1 MARRALVVG
10 GGHNGL
16 ICAAYLARAGL
27 EVTLLERRPIVGGA
41 CVTEEL
47 WPGYR
52 VSRAAYVL
60 SLFRPVIAEELD
72 LASHG
77 LRLLPRVPAS
87 ITPLADGRALVL
99 GDDPRSDFAEIERF
113 SRRDA
118 ERYRRYEAWL
128 EGVAG
133 AIEPLLDDA
142 PPHLWGADSANTAR
156 WRKLAHAG
164 VSLARG
170 PGLGSSARVLFGS
183 ARAVLE
189 EWFESEP
196 LRATLATDAIIGAF
210 APPSARGTG
219 YVLFHHCMGRASGR
233 RGVWAYVA
241 GGMGALSEALAAAA
255 RTAGVVVR
263 TNAEVSAIRSAAG
276 RACGVALA
284 SGETLDADFVIS
296 GADPA
301 RTAALVADTG
311 VRRRFPV
318 MDLRSP
324 VVKLNLALGELPRF
338 QARGS
343 ESLPLAGTIHLGPT
357 DLDGIE
363 RAFAAAAAGHVP
375 ELPVVEL
382 TIPSVVDPSLAP
394 AGKHVASIFA
404 QYAPVLPAEDPRWPE
419 VRDAMRDRALAAVE
433 ALAPGFTASILHME
447 VLAAPELERVFGL
460 TGGNIFHGAMHPER
474 LLLRRPSARLRP
486 YRTPLPGLWLCGSG
500 THPGGGVMGAPGR
513 NAALELLA
521 SLRRV

>member
-1 MARRALVVG
+1 MTLRALVVG

-16 ICAAYLARAGL
+16 VCAAYLARAGL
-27 EVTLLERRPIVGGA
+27 AVTVLERRPIFGGA

-60 SLFRPVIAEELD
+60 SLFRPQIAEELE
-72 LASHG
+72 LARHG
-77 LRLLPRVPAS
+77 LRLLTRSPSS
-87 ITPLADGRALVL
+87 ITPLPDGRALVL
-99 GDDPRSDFAEIERF
+99 GQDARDDFAEIEQF

-118 ERYRRYEAWL
+118 ERYRRYELWL
-128 EGVAG
+128 EGIAT
-133 AIEPLLDDA
+133 ALEPLLDDA
-142 PPHLWGADSANTAR
+142 PPHAWGLEPSNRAR
-156 WRKLAHAG
+156 WRRLLG
-164 VSLARG
+164 SGRSLARG
-170 PGLGSSARVLFGS
+170 PGLAGAARVLFGS

-189 EWFESEP
+189 DWFESEP

-219 YVLFHHCMGRASGR
+219 YVLFHHVMGRAGGQ

-241 GGMGALSEALAAAA
+241 GGMGALSDALAAAA
-255 RTAGVVVR
+255 RAASVELRANAEVAELRVRGGRAAGVV
-263 TNAEVSAIRSAAG
+263 
-276 RACGVALA
+276 LA
-284 SGETLDADFVIS
+284 SGEALDADVVLS
-296 GADPA
+296 NADPA
-301 RTAALVADTG
+301 RTAALVPDAAL
-311 VRRRFPV
+311 RRRFPAA
-318 MDLRSP
+318 DFASP

-338 QARGS
+338 RPRGGAP
-343 ESLPLAGTIHLGPT
+343 LPLTGTIHLGPT

-363 RAFAAAAAGHVP
+363 RAFADAAAGEVS

-394 AGKHVASIFA
+394 PGKHVASIFA
-404 QYAPVLPAEDPRWPE
+404 QYAPALAAGDARWPE
-419 VRDAMRDRALAAVE
+419 LRERAERNALRAVE
-433 ALAPGFTASILHME
+433 SLAPGFTASIEHLE
-447 VLAAPELERVFGL
+447 VLAAPDLERVFAL
-460 TGGNIFHGAMHPER
+460 TGGNIFHGAMRPER
-474 LLLRRPSARLRP
+474 LLARRPSGWLRP

-521 SLRRV
+521 SLRR

>member
-1 MARRALVVG
+1 MAPRALVVG

-27 EVTLLERRPIVGGA
+27 TVTLLERRSLLGGA

-60 SLFRPVIAEELD
+60 SLFRPAIAEELE
-72 LASHG
+72 LARHG
-77 LRLLPRVPAS
+77 LRLLPRVPSS
-87 ITPLADGRALVL
+87 ITPLPDGHALLL
-99 GDDPRSDFAEIERF
+99 GDDPRSDFAEIEQF

-118 ERYRRYEAWL
+118 ERWRSYETWL
-128 EGVAG
+128 EGIAAAV
-133 AIEPLLDDA
+133 EPLLDDSA
-142 PPHLWGADSANTAR
+142 PHLWSAERANTIR
-156 WRKLAHAG
+156 WRRVIGAG
-164 VSLARG
+164 AALARA
-170 PGLGSSARVLFGS
+170 PGVMSSARVLFGS

-219 YVLFHHCMGRASGR
+219 YVLFHHVMGRAGGR

-241 GGMGALSEALAAAA
+241 GGMGALSDSLAAAA
-255 RTAGVVVR
+255 RAAGAELR
-263 TNAEVSAIRSAAG
+263 TNAEVIAVRSIGG

-284 SGETLDADFVIS
+284 SGETLDADFVVS

-301 RTAALVADTG
+301 RTAALVDDTKL
-311 VRRRFPV
+311 RRRFPAA
-318 MDLRSP
+318 DYRSP
-324 VVKLNLALGELPRF
+324 VVKLNLALRDLPRF
-338 QARGS
+338 KTRGG
-343 ESLPLAGTIHLGPT
+343 ESLPLSGTIHLGPT

-363 RAFAAAAAGHVP
+363 RAFSDAAAGGVS

-394 AGKHVASIFA
+394 PGRHVASIFA
-404 QYAPVLPAEDPRWPE
+404 QYAPLLPADDPRWRS
-419 VRDAMRDRALAAVE
+419 VRDAFRDRALAAVE
-433 ALAPGFTASILHME
+433 SLAPGFSASIEHLE
-447 VLAAPELERVFGL
+447 VLAAPDLERVFGL
-460 TGGNIFHGAMHPER
+460 SGGNIFHGAMQPER

-486 YRTPLPGLWLCGSG
+486 YRTPLRGLWLCGAG

-521 SLRRV
+521 SLRR